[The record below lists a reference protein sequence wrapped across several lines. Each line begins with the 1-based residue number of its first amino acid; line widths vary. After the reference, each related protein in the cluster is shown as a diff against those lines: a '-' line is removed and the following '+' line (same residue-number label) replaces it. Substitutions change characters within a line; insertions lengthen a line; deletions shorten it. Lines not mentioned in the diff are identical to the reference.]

1 MHHEDHE
8 DHEGL
13 GSGVFMSFMFFM
25 VKAVSGMEPKAITRF
40 APPN

>member
-1 MHHEDHE
+1 
-8 DHEGL
+8 
-13 GSGVFMSFMFFM
+13 MSFLSFMLFM